1 MLIIIPHLR
10 EASFNDADTLPS
22 DFDPQRFP
30 ILAAHWFG
38 WRQPTKS
45 SAEVFDLDLIR
56 LAAAL
61 HRLGEAV
68 GADVGN
74 RGDML
79 KRLASV
85 RGSGR

>member
-1 MLIIIPHLR
+1 MSTVIAR
-10 EASFNDADTLPS
+10 EANTDADTLPS

-30 ILAAHWFG
+30 ILAVHWFG
-38 WRQPTKS
+38 QHEPARP
-45 SAEVFDLDLIR
+45 SAKAVDLDRMR
-56 LAAAL
+56 LGAAL

-68 GADVGN
+68 GADVDN

-79 KRLASV
+79 KRLASI